1 MVVGSLSVGLCS
13 DYKGVLTALSGL
25 LTHDHMLVEEF
36 TEHSS
41 CRGPNATL
49 SNCIA
54 PWLRLDNSI
63 LFPPLIGILSD
74 LFQSWS
80 KWSKDS
86 NFSQLY
92 FIWTVVICIHFIF
105 DRLKSNIYSMH
116 MIVWGADY
124 GSITSFATTSL
135 LIMFTWTHL
144 ICRKPPIKRH
154 VLPKWPCY
162 FCEDDFGHIKFV
174 YENYF

>member
-54 PWLRLDNSI
+54 PWLRLDRQPQFYS
-63 LFPPLIGILSD
+63 FPPTN
-74 LFQSWS
+74 W
-80 KWSKDS
+80 
-86 NFSQLY
+86 Y
-92 FIWTVVICIHFIF
+92 FI
-105 DRLKSNIYSMH
+105 R
-116 MIVWGADY
+116 
-124 GSITSFATTSL
+124 SFSE
-135 LIMFTWTHL
+135 LI
-144 ICRKPPIKRH
+144 
-154 VLPKWPCY
+154 
-162 FCEDDFGHIKFV
+162 
-174 YENYF
+174 